1 MKICDVSNPS
11 EITVNT
17 TFLSNV
23 DSESMAHNL
32 IIKDN
37 YVYVS
42 HYHDGLWIWDISDPS
57 NPIEVGNFDT
67 YLPEDHDSYRGA
79 WGVYPLL
86 PSGNILVSDMQSGLF
101 VLSPLENQ
109 NSSTNEL
116 EKKLSVF
123 PNPFSDEIK
132 ILFSNLNDEIKLEIF
147 DINGKIVIEK
157 NIINQKEG
165 INLKLNSGVYF
176 MHIEIDGEL
185 LVKKLIRQ

>member
-1 MKICDVSNPS
+1 
-11 EITVNT
+11 
-17 TFLSNV
+17 
-23 DSESMAHNL
+23 
-32 IIKDN
+32 
-37 YVYVS
+37 
-42 HYHDGLWIWDISDPS
+42 
-57 NPIEVGNFDT
+57 
-67 YLPEDHDSYRGA
+67 
-79 WGVYPLL
+79 
-86 PSGNILVSDMQSGLF
+86 MQSGLF

-165 INLKLNSGVYF
+165 INLKLNSGIYF